1 MNAVATGFAQALS
14 ERYRI
19 ERELG
24 RGGMATVFLAEDL
37 RHGRPV
43 AIKLL
48 HPELGAWLGAER
60 FLAEIRI
67 TARLQHPNILPLID
81 SGEIRGAQLE
91 RSEGSPLL
99 YYVMPYV
106 AGETLRGRLDRE
118 RQLPVAEA
126 IRITKDVAAALA
138 YAHAAG
144 IIHRD
149 IKPENILLGAPD
161 AVTPAPV
168 LLADFGIARSIDSA
182 ADRLTGTGMTVGTAA
197 YMSPEQ
203 ATAERELDGRSDI
216 YSLGCVLYEMLAG
229 EPPFTGANPRVILSK
244 QLSDPVR
251 PVSRLRDRVPP
262 HIDAALATALARSP
276 VDRFPDVAAFAAA
289 LDGTDSRVGTTT
301 GRSVAGAARRR
312 VARLAGIMAGV
323 LGVAAAGWFTLS
335 RPNTALGMPAVRVRK
350 FTTPPGDTAS
360 AYLAET
366 LNQDVTA
373 ALAGTRAARVFV
385 MDSALRSGFAVAGT
399 AARIADS
406 VELRLTVSIEP
417 TGELVGTKVVRRSL
431 GRSHELPDAAT
442 DMILDIL
449 GRPRRVAA
457 SRTIPTKDSVAYDL
471 FLKGRYQ
478 TDRRT
483 EIGTQRGVALLRAAV
498 ARDSGFAD
506 GWAGLAMALR
516 QANLRGYRIPGI
528 PAGGLM
534 AAILDASERA
544 LEADSTRSY
553 VWIARGMTLRDIEPS
568 SRRNA
573 ILAYQRAIALDSNN
587 ADAWHF
593 YALAWEDS
601 LEPSRAR
608 AAWRQVLRIDPTH
621 RLSLGFLG
629 QHFNWMR
636 QFDSAAWWADSGR
649 RIDPTNLLIRQQLG
663 LAKLHLGDTAAAAE
677 NFRAALG
684 IGKGPDEV
692 QGWVALTA
700 IALRG
705 RNRPSADTLFAHA
718 LAIADTLHPTLHDA
732 AYLAWGYITFG
743 DTAHAL
749 GILERFDPRTDS
761 HYQLHLHCDVG
772 LDPLRALPRFKGL
785 IVRPAKVCR

>member
-1 MNAVATGFAQALS
+1 MDGPTVNTFATEFAQALAN
-14 ERYRI
+14 RYRI
-19 ERELG
+19 DRELG

-67 TARLQHPNILPLID
+67 TARLQHPNILPLLD
-81 SGEIRGAQLE
+81 SGDSNGR
-91 RSEGSPLL
+91 L

-106 AGETLRGRLDRE
+106 AGETLRARLERE
-118 RQLPVAEA
+118 HQLPVPDA

-138 YAHAAG
+138 YAHTAG

-149 IKPENILLGAPD
+149 IKPENILLGPPNAST
-161 AVTPAPV
+161 TPPV
-168 LLADFGIARSIDSA
+168 LLADFGIARSIDAS
-182 ADRLTGTGMTVGTAA
+182 ADRLTGTGITVGTAA

-203 ATAERELDGRSDI
+203 ATAERDLDARSDI

-229 EPPFTGANPRVILSK
+229 EPPFAGPNARVILSK

-251 PVSRLRDRVPP
+251 PVRRIRDSVPAYV
-262 HIDAALATALARSP
+262 DAALAAALGRSP
-276 VDRFPDVAAFAAA
+276 ADRFPDVAAFAAA
-289 LDGTDSRVGTTT
+289 LDGTDARAGMPT
-301 GRSVAGAARRR
+301 GGSIAGAARRR
-312 VARLAGIMAGV
+312 SARVAAIVAGV
-323 LGVAAAGWFTLS
+323 LGMAAAGWFALS
-335 RPNTALGMPAVRVRK
+335 SPNTALGMPAVRMQK
-350 FTTPPGDTAS
+350 FTTLPGDSAS
-360 AYLAET
+360 AYLAAT
-366 LNQDVTA
+366 LDQDVTA

-385 MDSALRSGFAVAGT
+385 MDSTLRSGFAVAGT
-399 AARIADS
+399 AARLADS
-406 VELRLTVSIEP
+406 VELRLTVSKEP
-417 TGELVGTKVVRRSL
+417 TGELVGTRVVRRPL
-431 GRSHELPDAAT
+431 GRSHELPGAAT
-442 DMILDIL
+442 DMILDLL
-449 GRPRRVAA
+449 GRPRHVAA
-457 SRTIPTKDSVAYDL
+457 SRAIPTKDSVAYDL

-483 EIGTQRGVALLRAAV
+483 EIGTQRAVALLRAAV
-498 ARDSGFAD
+498 ARDSSFAD

-528 PAGGLM
+528 PANSLL

-544 LEADSTRSY
+544 LDADSTRSY
-553 VWIARGMTLRDIEPS
+553 VWIARAMTLRDIEPS

-593 YALAWEDS
+593 YAAAWDDS

-608 AAWRQVLRIDPTH
+608 AAWRQALRIDPTH
-621 RLSLGFLG
+621 RLALGFLG

-636 QFDSAAWWADSGR
+636 QFDSAARWADSGR
-649 RIDPTNLLIRQQLG
+649 RIDPTNLLVRQQLG
-663 LAKLHLGDTAAAAE
+663 FAKLHLGDTAAAAE
-677 NFRAALG
+677 NFRAAIG

-692 QGWVALTA
+692 QGWIVLSD

-705 RNRPSADTLFAHA
+705 RDRRAADTLFAHA
-718 LAIADTLHPTLHDA
+718 LALVDTLHPTLHDA
-732 AYLAWGYITFG
+732 ANLASGYVAFG
-743 DTAHAL
+743 DTVRAL
-749 GILERFDPRTDS
+749 RILERFDPRSDS
-761 HYQLHLHCDVG
+761 HYQLHLHCDAG
-772 LDPLRALPRFKGL
+772 LDPLRAVPRFKAL
-785 IVRPAKVCR
+785 IVRTAKVCL

>member
-1 MNAVATGFAQALS
+1 MERVSGD
-14 ERYRI
+14 RYRI

-24 RGGMATVFLAEDL
+24 RGGMATVYLAEDV

-67 TARLQHPNILPLID
+67 TARLQHPSILPLLD
-81 SGEIRGAQLE
+81 SGEM
-91 RSEGSPLL
+91 EGLL

-106 AGETLRGRLDRE
+106 AGETLRARLERE
-118 RQLPVAEA
+118 RQLPIAEA
-126 IRITKDVAAALA
+126 VRITKEVAAALA

-149 IKPENILLGAPD
+149 IKPENILLGAPN
-161 AVTPAPV
+161 AGAPSPV
-168 LLADFGIARSIDSA
+168 LLADFGIARSIDAS
-182 ADRLTGTGMTVGTAA
+182 ADRLTGTGITVGTAA

-203 ATAERELDGRSDI
+203 ATAERELDARSDI

-229 EPPFTGANPRVILSK
+229 EPPFTGANARIILSK

-251 PVSRLRDRVPP
+251 PVSRIRDRVPP
-262 HIDAALATALARSP
+262 HIDAALATALARAP
-276 VDRFPDVAAFAAA
+276 ADRFPDAASFAAA
-289 LDGTDSRVGTTT
+289 LDATDSHASTR
-301 GRSVAGAARRR
+301 VAGAGRRR
-312 VARLAGIMAGV
+312 VTRVAGIVAAV
-323 LGVAAAGWFTLS
+323 LGVAAAGWFALS
-335 RPNTALGMPAVRVRK
+335 RPTTALGMPAVRMRK

-373 ALAGTRAARVFV
+373 ALAGTGAARVFV
-385 MDSALRSGFAVAGT
+385 MDSSLRSGFAVAGT
-399 AARIADS
+399 AARRADS
-406 VELRLTVSIEP
+406 VELRLTVSREP
-417 TGELVGTKVVRRSL
+417 TGELVGTKVVRRPV

-457 SRTIPTKDSVAYDL
+457 PRTVPTKDSVAYDL
-471 FLKGRYQ
+471 FLRGRYQ

-483 EIGTQRGVALLRAAV
+483 EISTQRAVALLRAAV
-498 ARDSGFAD
+498 ARDSSFAD

-516 QANLRGYRIPGI
+516 QANLRGYRIAGI
-528 PAGGLM
+528 PAGGFVATM
-534 AAILDASERA
+534 LDASQRA

-553 VWIARGMTLRDIEPS
+553 PWIARAMALRDIEPS

-587 ADAWHF
+587 ADAWHA
-593 YALAWEDS
+593 YAVAWDDS

-608 AAWRQVLRIDPTH
+608 AAWQHALRIDPTH
-621 RLSLGFLG
+621 RLALGFLA

-636 QFDSAAWWADSGR
+636 QFDSAARWADSGR
-649 RIDPTNLLIRQQLG
+649 RIDPTNLLVRQQLG
-663 LAKLHLGDTAAAAE
+663 FAKLHLGDTAAAAE
-677 NFRAALG
+677 NYRAAIQ

-692 QGWVALTA
+692 QGWVGLSE
-700 IALRG
+700 IALHQRD
-705 RNRPSADTLFAHA
+705 RRAADTLFAHA
-718 LAIADTLHPTLHDA
+718 LALVDTLHPTLHDA
-732 AYLAWGYITFG
+732 ANVAWGYVAFG
-743 DTAHAL
+743 DTARAL
-749 GILERFDPRTDS
+749 RMLERFDPRTDS
-761 HYQLHLHCDVG
+761 HYQLHLHCDAG
-772 LDPLRALPRFKGL
+772 LDPLRALPRFKAL
-785 IVRPAKVCR
+785 IVRTAKVCL

>member
-1 MNAVATGFAQALS
+1 VERVGGD
-14 ERYRI
+14 RYRI

-24 RGGMATVFLAEDL
+24 RGGMATVYLAEDV

-43 AIKLL
+43 AIKVL

-67 TARLQHPNILPLID
+67 TARLQHPNILPLLD
-81 SGEIRGAQLE
+81 SGEM
-91 RSEGSPLL
+91 EGLL

-106 AGETLRGRLDRE
+106 AGETLRARLERE
-118 RQLPVAEA
+118 RQLPIAEA
-126 IRITKDVAAALA
+126 VRITKDVAAALA

-149 IKPENILLGAPD
+149 IKPENILLGTPNAG
-161 AVTPAPV
+161 APAPV
-168 LLADFGIARSIDSA
+168 LLADFGIARSIDA
-182 ADRLTGTGMTVGTAA
+182 GADRLTGTGITVGTAA

-203 ATAERELDGRSDI
+203 ATAERELDARSDI

-229 EPPFTGANPRVILSK
+229 EPPFTGANARVILSK

-251 PVSRLRDRVPP
+251 PVSRIRDTVPP
-262 HIDAALATALARSP
+262 HIDAALATALGRAP
-276 VDRFPDVAAFAAA
+276 ADRFPDAASFAAA
-289 LDGTDSRVGTTT
+289 LDGSDSRAGTST
-301 GRSVAGAARRR
+301 GRRIAGAGRRR
-312 VARLAGIMAGV
+312 VTRVAGIVAGV
-323 LGVAAAGWFTLS
+323 LGVAAAGWFALS
-335 RPNTALGMPAVRVRK
+335 RPTTALGMPAVRMRK

-366 LNQDVTA
+366 LSQDVTA

-385 MDSALRSGFAVAGT
+385 MDSSLRSGFAVAGT
-399 AARIADS
+399 AARHADS

-417 TGELVGTKVVRRSL
+417 TGELVGTKVVRRPV

-457 SRTIPTKDSVAYDL
+457 SRAIPTKDSVAYDL
-471 FLKGRYQ
+471 LLKGRYQ

-483 EIGTQRGVALLRAAV
+483 EISTQRAVALLRAAV
-498 ARDSGFAD
+498 ARDSSFAD

-528 PAGGLM
+528 PAGGLV
-534 AAILDASERA
+534 ATILDASQRA

-553 VWIARGMTLRDIEPS
+553 PWIARAMTLRDIEPS

-593 YALAWEDS
+593 YAVAWDDS

-608 AAWRQVLRIDPTH
+608 AAWQHALRIDPTH
-621 RLSLGFLG
+621 RLALGFLG
-629 QHFNWMR
+629 QHFNWMH
-636 QFDSAAWWADSGR
+636 QFDSAARWADSGR
-649 RIDPTNLLIRQQLG
+649 RIDPTNLLVRQQLG
-663 LAKLHLGDTAAAAE
+663 FAKLHLGDTAAAAE
-677 NFRAALG
+677 NFKAALG
-684 IGKGPDEV
+684 IGRGPDEV
-692 QGWVALTA
+692 QGWVGLAD

-705 RNRPSADTLFAHA
+705 RSRPSADTLFAHA
-718 LAIADTLHPTLHDA
+718 LALVDTLHPTLHDA
-732 AYLAWGYITFG
+732 ANVAWGYVALG
-743 DTAHAL
+743 DTARAL
-749 GILERFDPRTDS
+749 TILERFDPRTDS
-761 HYQLHLHCDVG
+761 HYQLHLHCDAG
-772 LDPLRALPRFKGL
+772 LDPLRALPRFKAL
-785 IVRPAKVCR
+785 IVRPAKVCP